1 MRSTVVSRD
10 GVMGMDAIL
19 LVKYPL
25 QYDRGV
31 GYLLLK
37 R

>member
-1 MRSTVVSRD
+1 MRSTVVSRG
-10 GVMGMDAIL
+10 GVMGMNAIL
-19 LVKYPL
+19 PVKYPL